1 MACKRLDFN
10 ASLLVALALTGLI
23 TASAIAA
30 DPTAKPAAANDRT
43 IIDAAAGEMVKLV
56 GEGRIDQMLDRIG
69 PTLET
74 EREEYERQRERLIA
88 VYGNAG
94 KYSGFDIAGFKALT
108 PRFQV
113 EYVLVYFEKRPV
125 LFEFGFYQVDGKW
138 RPQHVRVET
147 DFKALL
153 DTLPLQK

>member
-1 MACKRLDFN
+1 
-10 ASLLVALALTGLI
+10 LLLAAFALAALI
-23 TASAIAA
+23 VASAIAA
-30 DPTAKPAAANDRT
+30 DPPAKPAVPNDRT
-43 IIDAAAGEMVKLV
+43 TIDAAAGEMVKLV
-56 GEGRIDQMLDRIG
+56 GQGRIDQMLDRIG
-69 PTLET
+69 PVLESD
-74 EREEYERQRERLIA
+74 RADYEQQRERMVA
-88 VYGNAG
+88 VYSNAG
-94 KYSGFDIAGFKALT
+94 KYSGFDIAGYKALT